1 MIDGETKIQDLE
13 ERRQVLLEELSWF
26 ALTQDGIFD
35 EYIHRDLLSEA
46 DRQIVDETSRVNEA
60 RELTKEFNS
69 GPCFSSIDSTLNYIV

>member
-1 MIDGETKIQDLE
+1 MAQNNVIGSEELDEFVLKLNVVIDGEKKIQDLE

-35 EYIHRDLLSEA
+35 EDIHRDLLSEA

-60 RELTKEFNS
+60 RE
-69 GPCFSSIDSTLNYIV
+69 